1 MKAIKSIIQVFIL
14 IIWTILIIA
23 VTMVTLLLTFYPPW
37 VLVIVRRVW
46 APFILFI
53 AGIELNIEGQE
64 HIDTSQNFIIMANH
78 TSYLDVP
85 ILLCA
90 YPKNIYFIAK
100 RELLR
105 IPFFGWM
112 MWLLG
117 MIFIDRSNPKRSI
130 RSMKIA
136 AIKLKKGKN
145 VLVFPE
151 GTFDDQGQLL
161 PFKKG
166 TFHIAVKAKMSILPV
181 VIIGGHHIWP
191 GGKLHSLRKGKVT
204 VRFGEPFHQE
214 EKNDAKAITC
224 LKNRA
229 EIIIKDLLTTN
240 EF

>member
-1 MKAIKSIIQVFIL
+1 M
-14 IIWTILIIA
+14 IIA
-23 VTMVTLLLTFYPPW
+23 VTMVTLVLTFYPPW
-37 VLVIVRRVW
+37 VLIIVRRVW

-53 AGIELNIEGQE
+53 VGIDLQVKGIENID
-64 HIDTSQNFIIMANH
+64 HTKNYIIMSNH

-136 AIKLKKGKN
+136 ANKLKEGKN

-151 GTFDDQGQLL
+151 GTFDDEGKLL

-166 TFHIAVKAKMSILPV
+166 TFHIAVKSKMTILPV
-181 VIIGGHHIWP
+181 AIIGGNKIWP
-191 GGKLHSLRKGKVT
+191 GGKLLNLSKGKV
-204 VRFGEPFHQE
+204 VVKYGSEFKQE
-214 EKNDAKAITC
+214 NTDDIKAINE
-224 LKNRA
+224 LKVKA
-229 EIIIKDLLTTN
+229 EESIKALL
-240 EF
+240 EIK

>member
-1 MKAIKSIIQVFIL
+1 

-23 VTMVTLLLTFYPPW
+23 ITMITLILTFYPPW

-53 AGIELNIEGQE
+53 VGIDLKVKGLENIDPQK
-64 HIDTSQNFIIMANH
+64 NYIIMSNH

-85 ILLCA
+85 ILLAA
-90 YPKNIYFIAK
+90 YPKNIYFVAK
-100 RELLR
+100 KELLR

-117 MIFIDRSNPKRSI
+117 MIFIDRSNPRKSI
-130 RSMKIA
+130 KSMKIA
-136 AIKLKKGKN
+136 ALKLKKGKN

-151 GTFDDQGQLL
+151 GTFDDNGVLL

-181 VIIGGHHIWP
+181 AIIGGHKIWP
-191 GGKLHSLRKGKVT
+191 GGNLFNINRGKVT
-204 VRFGEPFHQE
+204 VKIGTAFKQE
-214 EKNDAKAITC
+214 EVDDIKAIDA
-224 LKNRA
+224 LKNKA
-229 EIIIKDLLTTN
+229 ENTIRSMIAK
-240 EF
+240 EKK

>member
-1 MKAIKSIIQVFIL
+1 MKAVKSIIQLLIL
-14 IIWTILIIA
+14 IIWTILIIFII
-23 VTMVTLLLTFYPPW
+23 MVTLLLTLSPSW
-37 VLVIVRRVW
+37 VLVIVRKVW

-53 AGIELNIEGQE
+53 IQIDLKVEGLEFIEDDKNY
-64 HIDTSQNFIIMANH
+64 IIMSNH

-136 AIKLKKGKN
+136 ANKLKKGKN

-151 GTFDDQGQLL
+151 GTFDDEGKLL

-166 TFHIAVKAKMSILPV
+166 TFHIAVKAKIPILPV
-181 VIIGGHHIWP
+181 AISGGNNIWA
-191 GGKLHSLRKGKVT
+191 GGKWFNLTKGKVT
-204 VRFGEPFHQE
+204 VKFGPAFSQE
-214 EKNDAKAITC
+214 EKNDIKAINT
-224 LKNRA
+224 LKSRA
-229 EIIIKDLLTTN
+229 EIIIKDLLKRHHK
-240 EF
+240 

>member
-1 MKAIKSIIQVFIL
+1 MI
-14 IIWTILIIA
+14 
-23 VTMVTLLLTFYPPW
+23 TLLLTFNPPW
-37 VLVIVRRVW
+37 VLVIVRKVW

-53 AGIELNIEGQE
+53 TQIDLKVEGQE
-64 HIDTSQNFIIMANH
+64 FIDSDKNYIIMSNH

-90 YPKNIYFIAK
+90 YPKNIYFVAK

-117 MIFIDRSNPKRSI
+117 MIFIDRTNPKRSI

-136 AIKLKKGKN
+136 AIKLKSGKN

-151 GTFDDQGQLL
+151 GTFDDKGKLL

-166 TFHIAVKAKMSILPV
+166 TFHIAVKAKMPIIPV
-181 VIIGGHHIWP
+181 AISGGNKIWS
-191 GGKLHSLRKGKVT
+191 GGKLLSITKGKVT
-204 VRFGEPFHQE
+204 VKFGPAFEQIE
-214 EKNDAKAITC
+214 SDDRKAINT

-229 EIIIKDLLTTN
+229 EDIIKDLLKDI
-240 EF
+240 

>member
-1 MKAIKSIIQVFIL
+1 MKAIKSAIQLLIL
-14 IIWTILIIA
+14 IIWTILIILT
-23 VTMVTLLLTFYPPW
+23 TMVTLIITFNPPW
-37 VLVIVRRVW
+37 VLVIVRKVW
-46 APFILFI
+46 APFILFVTRI
-53 AGIELNIEGQE
+53 DLKVEGLE
-64 HIDTSQNFIIMANH
+64 YIDNDQNYIIMSNH

-100 RELLR
+100 RELLK

-117 MIFIDRSNPKRSI
+117 MIFIDRSNPKRSV

-136 AIKLKKGKN
+136 ANKLKKGKN

-151 GTFDDQGQLL
+151 GTFDEHGKLL

-166 TFHIAVKAKMSILPV
+166 TFHIAVKAKMPILPV
-181 VIIGGHHIWP
+181 VISGGNQIW
-191 GGKLHSLRKGKVT
+191 GGGRLLNLTKGKVT
-204 VRFGEPFHQE
+204 VKFGPVFVQE
-214 EKNDAKAITC
+214 EKDDIKAINT

-229 EIIIKDLLTTN
+229 EIIIKDLLKDS
-240 EF
+240 

>member
-1 MKAIKSIIQVFIL
+1 MKAIKSAIQLLIL
-14 IIWTILIIA
+14 VIWTIIIIA
-23 VTMVTLLLTFYPPW
+23 ICTLTLLLTFNPPW
-37 VLVIVRRVW
+37 VLNIVRKVW
-46 APFILFI
+46 APFILFVV
-53 AGIELNIEGQE
+53 GIDLKVEGTQ
-64 HIDTSQNFIIMANH
+64 HIKHDENYIIMSNH

-117 MIFIDRSNPKRSI
+117 MIFIDRSNPKRSV

-136 AIKLKKGKN
+136 ANKLKDGKN

-151 GTFDDQGQLL
+151 GTFDDDGKLL

-166 TFHIAVKAKMSILPV
+166 TFHIAVKARKTILPT
-181 VIIGGHHIWP
+181 VIIGGNKIWP
-191 GGKLHSLRKGKVT
+191 GGKLLALSSGKVI
-204 VRFGEPFHQE
+204 VRFGETFRQE
-214 EKNDAKAITC
+214 DTEDDIKAINE
-224 LKNRA
+224 LKTTAENR
-229 EIIIKDLLTTN
+229 IKDLLKMS
-240 EF
+240 

>member
-1 MKAIKSIIQVFIL
+1 MI
-14 IIWTILIIA
+14 
-23 VTMVTLLLTFYPPW
+23 TLALTWHPSW

-53 AGIELNIEGQE
+53 SGIELEIEGLDKIKE
-64 HIDTSQNFIIMANH
+64 NENYIIMSNH

-85 ILLCA
+85 ILLSA

-136 AIKLKKGKN
+136 ALKLKTGKN

-151 GTFDDQGQLL
+151 GTFDESKKLL

-181 VIIGGHHIWP
+181 AIIGGHDIWP
-191 GGKLHSLRKGKVT
+191 KGNLFSLRKGKVT
-204 VRFGEPFHQE
+204 VRFGEAFKQE
-214 EKNDAKAITC
+214 ETDDVQAIGS
-224 LKNRA
+224 LKTRA
-229 EIIIKDLLTTN
+229 EKIIRDLLGAKTI
-240 EF
+240 

>member
-1 MKAIKSIIQVFIL
+1 MKAIKSAIQLFIL
-14 IIWTILIIA
+14 VVWTIIIIA

-46 APFILFI
+46 APFILFVV
-53 AGIELNIEGQE
+53 GIKLKVEGKE
-64 HIDTSQNFIIMANH
+64 YINPSKNYIIMSNH

-90 YPKNIYFIAK
+90 YPKNIYFVAK

-117 MIFIDRSNPKRSI
+117 MIFIDRSNPKKSI

-136 AIKLKKGKN
+136 ALKLKKGKN

-151 GTFDDQGQLL
+151 GTFDEEGKLL

-166 TFHIAVKAKMSILPV
+166 AFHIAVKAKMPILPV
-181 VIIGGHHIWP
+181 AIKGGEKIWP
-191 GGKLHSLRKGKVT
+191 SGKLLNLNKALVT
-204 VRFGEPFHQE
+204 VRFGPEFSQE
-214 EKNDAKAITC
+214 EPDDIKAINS
-224 LKNRA
+224 LKGRG
-229 EIIIKDLLTTN
+229 EMIIKSLIQSG
-240 EF
+240 